1 MSETIRSFIA
11 FDIDNELVVKRL
23 SEVQGMLV
31 NAGADLKLVKP
42 QNIHVT
48 MRFLG
53 NISLSMVDLIHE
65 EMKQIFFAPFD
76 IELRGLGAFPSLR
89 YARVVWA
96 GIRKGVDELVNIFD
110 QLEPRLRR
118 LGFKPDRKGFSPH
131 LTIARVRTGRHK
143 AELIRCVEDLADYEF
158 GIINANWLR
167 LKKSV
172 LTPKGPIYTTL
183 REARGGRKLTQ
194 KKTPSDG
201 S

>member
-11 FDIDNELVVKRL
+11 FDIENEIVVRRL
-23 SEVQGMLV
+23 SEVQNMLV
-31 NAGADLKLVKP
+31 NTGANLKLVKP

-53 NISLSMVDLIHE
+53 NIALHMVDSIHE
-65 EMKQIFFAPFD
+65 EMKHVFVTPFD

-96 GIRKGVDELVNIFD
+96 GIRKGSDELVNVFD
-110 QLEPRLRR
+110 LLEPRLRR
-118 LGFKPDRKGFSPH
+118 LGFKRDSKGFSAH

-143 AELIRCVEDLADYEF
+143 AELVKCVEELVDYEF
-158 GIINANWLR
+158 GVIRAACLK

-172 LTPKGPIYTTL
+172 LTPRGPIYTAL
-183 REARGGRKLTQ
+183 REVHGG
-194 KKTPSDG
+194 
-201 S
+201 

>member
-1 MSETIRSFIA
+1 MSETIRSFVA
-11 FDIDNELVVKRL
+11 FDINNELVLRRL
-23 SEVQGMLV
+23 SEAQNMLA
-31 NAGADLKLVKP
+31 NTGADLNPVKP

-53 NISLSMVDLIHE
+53 NISLPMIDLIHE
-65 EMKQIFFAPFD
+65 EMKQVSFTPFD

-96 GIRKGVDELVNIFD
+96 GIRKGADELANIFN

-118 LGFKPDRKGFSPH
+118 LGFKPDPKGFSPH
-131 LTIARVRTGRHK
+131 LTIARIRTGRHK
-143 AELIRCVEDLADYEF
+143 AELVKCVEDLADYEF
-158 GIINANWLR
+158 GIIKADYLR

-183 REARGGRKLTQ
+183 REARGR
-194 KKTPSDG
+194 
-201 S
+201 

>member
-11 FDIDNELVVKRL
+11 FDINNELMLKRL
-23 SEVQGMLV
+23 SEVQGTLL
-31 NAGADLKLVKP
+31 NTGADLKLVEP

-53 NISLSMVDLIHE
+53 DITPHMVDLIHE
-65 EMKQIFFAPFD
+65 EMKKISFAPFD

-96 GIRKGVDELVNIFD
+96 GIHKGAEELRNIFN

-118 LGFKPDRKGFSPH
+118 LGFKPDSKGFSPH
-131 LTIARVRTGRHK
+131 ITIARVKTGRHK
-143 AELIRCVEDLADYEF
+143 AELIRCVEDMVDYEF
-158 GIINANWLR
+158 GIIKADSLK

-172 LTPKGPIYTTL
+172 LTPKGPIYSTL
-183 REARGGRKLTQ
+183 REVRGEEQ
-194 KKTPSDG
+194 P
-201 S
+201 

>member
-11 FDIDNELVVKRL
+11 FDIDNELVVRRL

-31 NAGADLKLVKP
+31 NTGANLKLVKP

-53 NISLSMVDLIHE
+53 NITLHMVDLIHE
-65 EMKQIFFAPFD
+65 EMKQISFTPFE

-89 YARVVWA
+89 YARVVWT
-96 GIRKGVDELVNIFD
+96 GIRKGADELVNVFN
-110 QLEPRLRR
+110 QLESRLRR

-143 AELIRCVEDLADYEF
+143 AELVKCVEDLADYEF
-158 GIINANWLR
+158 GVIKADYLR

-183 REARGGRKLTQ
+183 REVHSG
-194 KKTPSDG
+194 
-201 S
+201 

>member
-11 FDIDNELVVKRL
+11 FDIDNELVVRRL

-53 NISLSMVDLIHE
+53 NISLLMMDLIHE
-65 EMKQIFFAPFD
+65 EMKQVFFAPFE
-76 IELRGLGAFPSLR
+76 IELRGLGAFPKLR

-96 GIRKGVDELVNIFD
+96 GIRKGVNELVNVFD

-143 AELIRCVEDLADYEF
+143 AELIRCVEDLADYDF
-158 GIINANWLR
+158 GVIKADCLR

-183 REARGGRKLTQ
+183 REVCGARN
-194 KKTPSDG
+194 
-201 S
+201 

>member
-1 MSETIRSFIA
+1 MSEIIRSFVA
-11 FDIDNELVVKRL
+11 FDIDNELVVRRM
-23 SEVQGMLV
+23 SEVQGILV
-31 NAGADLKLVKP
+31 NTGANLKLVKP

-53 NISLSMVDLIHE
+53 NISPHMVDLIHE
-65 EMKQIFFAPFD
+65 EMKQISFASFE

-96 GIRKGVDELVNIFD
+96 GIRKGADELVNVFN
-110 QLEPRLRR
+110 QLESCLRR

-131 LTIARVRTGRHK
+131 LTIARLRTGRHK
-143 AELIRCVEDLADYEF
+143 AELVKCVEDLADYEF
-158 GIINANWLR
+158 GVIKADCLR

-183 REARGGRKLTQ
+183 REVRGG
-194 KKTPSDG
+194 
-201 S
+201 

>member
-11 FDIDNELVVKRL
+11 FDIDNELVVRRL

-65 EMKQIFFAPFD
+65 EMKQISFAPFD

-96 GIRKGVDELVNIFD
+96 GILKGVDELVNIFD

-158 GIINANWLR
+158 GVINADWLR

-183 REARGGRKLTQ
+183 REACGGRKLTQ

-201 S
+201 Q